1 MSLTI
6 NCNELNTSILDK
18 IEDDKI
24 DKETEETIDLK
35 GDTQKRIVNLKLVIR
50 SDSSS
55 SESEDEG
62 GSLYSSTS
70 VSSSSKSSAKK
81 KNTKQIAQTVKLQKF
96 VIKKFGGN
104 HSEYQ
109 LLWDSFDAAYNSNE
123 SLNGIEKLDYLRLYM
138 EGPTAV
144 MITGL
149 ALTKEN
155 YKIAVDLLRRRY
167 GNKQVIISSQMD
179 SSSVKTGR
187 TKVDDLI

>member
-1 MSLTI
+1 MSLTK
-6 NCNELNTSILDK
+6 NCNELNTSILDQ

-24 DKETEETIDLK
+24 DKETEETSDLK
-35 GDTQKRIVNLKLVIR
+35 GDTQECIVNLELVIR

-55 SESEDEG
+55 SESKDEG
-62 GSLYSSTS
+62 GSLYASTS

-81 KNTKQIAQTVKLQKF
+81 KNTKQIAQTVKLPKF

-109 LLWDSFDAAYNSNE
+109 LLWDSFEAAYNSNE

-167 GNKQVIISSQMD
+167 GNKQVIISSHMD
-179 SSSVKTGR
+179 SLLK
-187 TKVDDLI
+187 LL

>member
-6 NCNELNTSILDK
+6 NCNELNTSILDQ

-24 DKETEETIDLK
+24 DKETEETSDLK
-35 GDTQKRIVNLKLVIR
+35 GDTQKRIVNLELVIR

-55 SESEDEG
+55 SAGEDEG
-62 GSLYSSTS
+62 GSLYASTS
-70 VSSSSKSSAKK
+70 VSSPSKSSVKK
-81 KNTKQIAQTVKLQKF
+81 KNTKQIAQT

-123 SLNGIEKLDYLRLYM
+123 SLNSIEKLDYLRWYM

-167 GNKQVIISSQMD
+167 GNKQVIISSHMD
-179 SSSVKTGR
+179 SLLK
-187 TKVDDLI
+187 LL

>member
-6 NCNELNTSILDK
+6 NCNELNTSILDQV
-18 IEDDKI
+18 EDDKV
-24 DKETEETIDLK
+24 DKEIEETSDLK
-35 GDTQKRIVNLKLVIR
+35 GDTQERIVNLELVVR

-62 GSLYSSTS
+62 GSLCAATT

-81 KNTKQIAQTVKLQKF
+81 KNTKQIAQTVKLPKF

-109 LLWDSFDAAYNSNE
+109 LLWDSFDATNNSNE

-138 EGPTAV
+138 EGPTAAT
-144 MITGL
+144 ITGL

-167 GNKQVIISSQMD
+167 GNKQVIISSHMD
-179 SSSVKTGR
+179 SLLK
-187 TKVDDLI
+187 LL